1 MKTRVNITVQYS
13 DSLCINRADT
23 LTRVRQGG
31 SHLDTGGVVVDH
43 VEDVDEAQE
52 DGDQESHP
60 ARHNLP

>member
-1 MKTRVNITVQYS
+1 MYKPS
-13 DSLCINRADT
+13 WHEC
-23 LTRVRQGG
+23 G

-43 VEDVDEAQE
+43 VEDIDKAEE